1 MKIALIGFGYWGPN
15 LCRNFSKYAD
25 LEYIIDSDESKKQLI
40 NEKYPSVKYRKS
52 LESVLNEAGSIGLNA
67 VVIATP
73 PHTHFDLAIEALKNG
88 LHVFVEKPMTV
99 SEKDASVLTNLATLS
114 GLKLMVDHTFLYTS
128 EISKIKKLLPDIGSI
143 VYIHSTRV
151 NLGKFQRS
159 NIIWDLAPH
168 DFSIFNY
175 LINSFPIK
183 VRAFGKDII
192 QKGVVDTAYVNV
204 EYSNGALATINMS
217 WLYPFKGRETVIVGT
232 KKMIVYD
239 MLAEEKIKV
248 YDKGVN
254 MDKNAS
260 EGYGEYLLS
269 YRHGDI
275 YSPFVEVW
283 EPLDRACKH
292 FIDCVVN
299 DTKPLTDG
307 YNGTAVVELLE
318 AAQRS
323 LMCDGDVIELETR
336 FLL

>member
-1 MKIALIGFGYWGPN
+1 MKIVICGYGYWAPN
-15 LCRNFSKYAD
+15 LCRNFQKYAD

-40 NEKYPSVKYRKS
+40 KEKYPSVKYRKT
-52 LESVLNEAGSIGLNA
+52 LDSVLDKVDA

-114 GLKLMVDHTFLYTS
+114 NLKLMVDHTFLYAS
-128 EISKIKKLLPDIGSI
+128 EITKIKELLPGIGEI

-175 LINSFPIK
+175 LIGDLPIK

-192 QKGVVDTAYVNV
+192 QKGIVDTAYVNV

-217 WLYPFKGRETVIVGT
+217 WLYPFKSRETVIIGT
-232 KKMIVYD
+232 EKMLVYD
-239 MLAEEKIKV
+239 MLAEEKIKI
-248 YDKGVN
+248 YDKGV
-254 MDKNAS
+254 DKDKTAS
-260 EGYGEYLLS
+260 EGFGEYLLS

-275 YSPFVEVW
+275 WSPFVEVW
-283 EPLDRACKH
+283 EPLDKACKH
-292 FIDCVVN
+292 FVDCVVN
-299 DTKPLTDG
+299 DIEPLTDG
-307 YNGTAVVELLE
+307 HNGTAVVELLE
-318 AAQRS
+318 AAQLSVLR
-323 LMCDGDVIELETR
+323 DGAVVELEEKFT
-336 FLL
+336 L

>member
-1 MKIALIGFGYWGPN
+1 MKMALVGYGYWGPN

-25 LEYIIDSDESKKQLI
+25 LEYIIDGDESKKQLI
-40 NEKYPSVKYRKS
+40 KEKYPSAKYRKS
-52 LESVLNEAGSIGLNA
+52 LTTAVIGDVDA

-73 PHTHFDLAIEALKNG
+73 PHTHFDLAIQALKNG

-114 GLKLMVDHTFLYTS
+114 NLKLMVDHTFLYTS
-128 EISKIKKLLPDIGSI
+128 EISKIKELLPEIGDI

-168 DFSIFNY
+168 DFSIFNH
-175 LINSFPIK
+175 LIGDLPVK

-217 WLYPFKGRETVIVGT
+217 WLYPFKSRETVIVGT

-248 YDKGVN
+248 YDKGID
-254 MDKNAS
+254 MDKNAND
-260 EGYGEYLLS
+260 GFGEYLLS
-269 YRHGDI
+269 YRYGDI
-275 YSPFVEVW
+275 WSPFVEVC

-292 FIDCVVN
+292 FVDCIEN
-299 DTKPLTDG
+299 NTKPLTDG
-307 YNGTAVVELLE
+307 YKGTAVVVLLE

-323 LMCDGDVIELETR
+323 LDCDGDVIELEEK
-336 FLL
+336 LLL

>member
-1 MKIALIGFGYWGPN
+1 MKIALVGFGYWGPN

-25 LEYIIDSDESKKQLI
+25 LEYIIDEDESKKSLI
-40 NEKYPSVKYRKS
+40 KEKYPSAKYRKN
-52 LESVLNEAGSIGLNA
+52 LNKVVDKVDA

-73 PHTHFDLAIEALKNG
+73 PHTHFDLAMQALKSEA
-88 LHVFVEKPMTV
+88 HVFIEKPMTV
-99 SEKDASVLTNLATLS
+99 SEEEAALLTNLASLCNR
-114 GLKLMVDHTFLYTS
+114 KLMVDHTFLYTS
-128 EISKIKKLLPDIGSI
+128 EISKIKELLPEIGEI

-175 LINSFPIK
+175 LIDALPIK
-183 VRAFGKDII
+183 VRAFGKDIV

-232 KKMIVYD
+232 EKMIVYD
-239 MLAEEKIKV
+239 MLAEEKVKV
-248 YDKGVN
+248 YDKGVD

-275 YSPFVEVW
+275 YSPFIEVC

-292 FIDCVVN
+292 FIDCIEN
-299 DTKPLTDG
+299 NTQPLTDG

-323 LMCDGDVIELETR
+323 LACDGDVIELETR
-336 FLL
+336 FTL

>member
-1 MKIALIGFGYWGPN
+1 MKIVICGYGYWGPN

-25 LEYIIDSDESKKQLI
+25 LEYIIDNDESKKSLI
-40 NEKYPSVKYRKS
+40 KEKYPSVKYRKS
-52 LESVLNEAGSIGLNA
+52 LESVLGKVDA

-73 PHTHFDLAIEALKNG
+73 PHTHFDLAKQALENG

-99 SEKDASVLTNLATLS
+99 SEKEASLLTNLATLS
-114 GLKLMVDHTFLYTS
+114 NLKLMVDHTFLYAL
-128 EISKIKKLLPDIGSI
+128 EIRKIKELLPEIGEI
-143 VYIHSTRV
+143 VYIHATRV

-175 LINSFPIK
+175 LISDLPVK

-192 QKGVVDTAYVNV
+192 QRDVVDTAYVSV
-204 EYSNGALATINMS
+204 EYSNGALATIHMS

-232 KKMIVYD
+232 EKMIVYD

-254 MDKNAS
+254 MDKSANK
-260 EGYGEYLLS
+260 GFGEYLLS

-275 YSPFVEVW
+275 WSPFVEVC
-283 EPLDRACKH
+283 EPLDKACKH

-318 AAQRS
+318 AAQLS
-323 LMCDGDVIELETR
+323 LSRGGEVVELEEK
-336 FLL
+336 FIL

>member
-1 MKIALIGFGYWGPN
+1 MKIAICGFGYWGPN
-15 LCRNFSKYAD
+15 LCRNFQKYAD
-25 LEYIIDSDESKKQLI
+25 LEYIVDSDESKKSLI
-40 NEKYPSVKYRKS
+40 KEKYPSIKYRKN
-52 LESVLNEAGSIGLNA
+52 LHSVLDKIDA

-73 PHTHFDLAIEALKNG
+73 PHTHFELAKLALKYG

-99 SEKDASVLTNLATLS
+99 SKEDASLLTNLAVLNK
-114 GLKLMVDHTFLYTS
+114 LKLMVDHTFLYAP
-128 EISKIKKLLPDIGSI
+128 EIRKIKELLPEIGEV

-151 NLGKFQRS
+151 NLGKFQKD

-175 LINSFPIK
+175 LIGNLPTK

-232 KKMIVYD
+232 EKMVVYD

-254 MDKNAS
+254 MDRDANK
-260 EGYGEYLLS
+260 GFGEYLLS

-275 YSPFVEVW
+275 WSPFVEVW
-283 EPLDRACKH
+283 EPLDKACKH
-292 FIDCVVN
+292 FVDCIVN
-299 DTKPLTDG
+299 DTRPLTNG
-307 YNGTAVVELLE
+307 YNGVAVVELLE
-318 AAQRS
+318 AAQLSVLR
-323 LMCDGDVIELETR
+323 DGEAVELKED
-336 FLL
+336 LYCKENE